1 MTTIELDEHLDPK
14 NWTRRTLITHLDNP
28 NAGECHGNYYYG
40 SDTTKRSMVDSHR
53 EKHERE
59 IARAA
64 RLVTLADTIAY
75 LRTTFGCRLAEGS
88 FATAD
93 DAWITQHIANH
104 KSGHLGDRLL

>member
-1 MTTIELDEHLDPK
+1 MTTIELDERLNPK

-64 RLVTLADTIAY
+64 RLRDP
-75 LRTTFGCRLAEGS
+75 RGHHRLSA
-88 FATAD
+88 
-93 DAWITQHIANH
+93 HH
-104 KSGHLGDRLL
+104 VRLPSGRGQFRHRR